1 MDEKINSFFRKRN
14 APPSQAPPIPDA
26 TEEADDSV
34 PQPHTAAIK
43 AEIDAFF
50 RKKEVA
56 PSPSGNATVFESH
69 NAGLF
74 ALVVATAILGFFVPK
89 QGAQTA
95 SKARDAAVAGLRKE
109 SSSAAGE
116 AVSRAAS
123 TLSKEVPKQPLVP
136 RDNIADA
143 LQTMNNIRD
152 RSNMSYSEMRKSD
165 AKQADSQL
173 MKKHLIMLGLPLKEP
188 SNAEVVSAYK
198 MKAME
203 CNPEQFDSND
213 PARATSEAKLKEIII
228 SFRTLMQ
235 YNEHLSRQNA
245 LQDQSNSTSSGGD
258 SISNSNIPKR
268 TTLKDHLLL
277 MGLPLRDPTNTEI
290 LDAYRMKSA
299 EFNPELLKIDD
310 PRRKIMDSKFA
321 EINNSFKMLMQY
333 KDAAHRQLV
342 EKQQQKDAVVLSSD
356 TPVTTKN
363 KNSDDNSNPLM

>member
-1 MDEKINSFFRKRN
+1 MDEKINAFFRKRD
-14 APPSQAPPIPDA
+14 APPSKALPIPAAD
-26 TEEADDSV
+26 EEADDSV

-50 RKKEVA
+50 QKKDVA
-56 PSPSGNATVFESH
+56 PAPSGNPTVFESH

-74 ALVVATAILGFFVPK
+74 ALVLATAVMGFFVPK

-95 SKARDAAVAGLRKE
+95 SKVRDAAVTGLRKE

-123 TLSKEVPKQPLVP
+123 NFSKEVPKKPLVP

-152 RSNMSYSEMRKSD
+152 RSNMSYSQMRKSD

-203 CNPEQFDSND
+203 CNPEQFESND
-213 PARATSEAKLKEIII
+213 PAKAKSEAKLKEIII

-245 LQDQSNSTSSGGD
+245 LQDQSNSNSSEGD
-258 SISNSNIPKR
+258 SISNPNVPKR
-268 TTLKDHLLL
+268 STLKDHLIL

-290 LDAYRMKSA
+290 LDAYRMKAA

-310 PRRKIMDSKFA
+310 PRRKIMESKFT

-333 KDAAHRQLV
+333 KDAAHRQLL
-342 EKQQQKDAVVLSSD
+342 EKQQQKDAGILTSD
-356 TPVTTKN
+356 TPVTTKSN
-363 KNSDDNSNPLM
+363 NLDNNSNPFM